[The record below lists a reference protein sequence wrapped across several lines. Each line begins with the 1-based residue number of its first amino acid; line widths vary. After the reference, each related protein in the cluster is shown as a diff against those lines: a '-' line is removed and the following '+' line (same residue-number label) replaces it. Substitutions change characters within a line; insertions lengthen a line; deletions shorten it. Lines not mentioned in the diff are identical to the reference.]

1 MSNDTRLRSRSFVT
15 LVIREHLKVLVTTIW
30 LVFMLI
36 GVASAQ
42 EATILGKVTDASG
55 ADVPG
60 VAVHA
65 LHTDSGNSFEGI
77 TDEHGAYRIPA
88 RVGSYRVTAE
98 LAGFTSVVR
107 TVSLLLGQEAVLDFK
122 LAVSGVSENV
132 TVTAAIPLLDTVQS
146 TVSGHVDPTQAQAL
160 PLNGRNWMELV
171 LIAPGARGN
180 AIGTSASAPPDTS
193 GGTQG
198 NGDFEVNL
206 DGQQITQLLSVAAGA
221 GPPRVS
227 RDAISEF
234 ELKSGRFD
242 ATQGRALGLQVNVI
256 TKSGSNSFVGSGSAY
271 FRDQQWNAPDPVL
284 HRDLPYQDQQYVGTF
299 GGPLRKDRIHFFAYY
314 EGERNPQTAVYN
326 TPYAVFNG
334 QLETTNITK
343 MSGVRLDFE
352 FSSRTRLAL
361 RVTGYGQTT
370 PIGGAGSST
379 SAITT
384 ASGSTQGQLQ
394 ILGTLTHV
402 VNPRVFNEMRIGTSY
417 LDSNS
422 SPSSLCRISNPLA
435 PRGCGGPTIN
445 LKGLT
450 VGGGGLGGNSIQTVY
465 SVRDDLTR
473 VAGIQTIKLGGE
485 FLYFRGE
492 TIGFGAGDNGTL
504 TAQSG
509 SIPANIQ
516 SLFPDINNPS
526 TWNLAPLSK
535 LSTTWTQGFG
545 NYDAVAPK
553 QIYAGWLQD
562 DVVASPR
569 LTFNLGLRYD
579 LEHNAFANWVA
590 IPPFVQAGRPDD
602 KTEFGPRFGFAFA
615 KSDRLVF
622 RGGYGLY
629 YGTVQNGYYTVLTA
643 QTVTPTIFND
653 GRADFASNPFN
664 GPTPTYAQVFANVC
678 TPAMVTGCFVQTTP
692 QAVYG
697 ASPNSMPYA
706 HQVSIGFERQVGNTI
721 AYQVDYVYQGSRHVL
736 SPGYGPN
743 ENLTFNPAT
752 GLNYP
757 ANITADRIWP
767 WWGTVFPRAT
777 DSYSNYHSIRT
788 SLTKRLSQNWQL
800 SATYTLSALWDAYP
814 PAYSGTS
821 PVPFAV
827 SPALGGQYSL
837 GIGDQRH
844 RATTTAV
851 WNLPHG
857 FQLTGLYF
865 FGSGERFA
873 TSWGTD
879 VLFVGQFMNGGGSS
893 ATLENRVR
901 PDGSIVPR
909 NNFVGLPIHRVD
921 MRVQREFAYGGT
933 RVALMLE
940 GFNILNHAN
949 YGSYVTTES
958 SVSYGLPQQ
967 STLLAYGPRSAQL
980 GVKVTF

>member
-1 MSNDTRLRSRSFVT
+1 VS
-15 LVIREHLKVLVTTIW
+15 
-30 LVFMLI
+30 
-36 GVASAQ
+36 
-42 EATILGKVTDASG
+42 TD
-55 ADVPG
+55 
-60 VAVHA
+60 
-65 LHTDSGNSFEGI
+65 LM
-77 TDEHGAYRIPA
+77 
-88 RVGSYRVTAE
+88 
-98 LAGFTSVVR
+98 GFTPVTR
-107 TVSLLLGQEAVLDFK
+107 TVTLLLGQEAVLDFR
-122 LAVSGVSENV
+122 LAISGVSESL
-132 TVTAAIPLLDTVQS
+132 TVTADTPLLDTVQS
-146 TVSGHVDPTQAQAL
+146 TVAGHVDPTQAQAL

-180 AIGTSASAPPDTS
+180 AISNAATAAPDTT

-206 DGQQITQLLSVAAGA
+206 DGQQVTQLLSVAAGA
-221 GPPRVS
+221 GAPRFS

-242 ATQGRALGLQVNVI
+242 ATQGRALGLQVNVV
-256 TKSGSNSFVGSGSAY
+256 TKSGTNSFVGSGAGY
-271 FRDQQWNAPDPVL
+271 FRDQNWNAADLVL
-284 HRDLPYQDQQYVGTF
+284 HRVLPYQDQQYVGTF
-299 GGPLRKDRIHFFAYY
+299 GGPILKDRAHFFAYY
-314 EGERNPQTAVYN
+314 EGERNPQTAVYT
-326 TPYAVFNG
+326 TPYAIFNG
-334 QLETTNITK
+334 DLETTNTTK
-343 MSGVRLDFE
+343 MAGGRVDIE
-352 FSSRTRLAL
+352 FSPRTRLSM
-361 RVTGYGQTT
+361 RVAQYGQTI
-370 PIGGAGSST
+370 PVSGAGSST

-384 ASGSTQGQLQ
+384 ATGSTQSQLQ
-394 ILGTLTHV
+394 LLGTVTTV
-402 VNPRVFNEMRIGTSY
+402 VSPRVFNEIRMGSSY

-422 SPSSLCRISNPLA
+422 SPASLCRISNPLA

-450 VGGGGLGGNSIQTVY
+450 VGGGGLGGDSIQKVY
-465 SVRDDLTR
+465 SIRDDLTR
-473 VAGIQTIKLGGE
+473 AAGVQTMKLGGE
-485 FLYFRGE
+485 FLYFHGE

-504 TAQSG
+504 QAQNG

-516 SLFPDINNPS
+516 TLFPDIHNPS
-526 TWNLAPLSK
+526 TWNLAPLSGI
-535 LSTTWTQGFG
+535 STTWTQGFG

-553 QIYAGWLQD
+553 EIYAAWLQD
-562 DVVASPR
+562 DLLVSPR
-569 LTFNLGLRYD
+569 LTLNLGIRYD
-579 LEHNAFANWVA
+579 LEHGAFANWVA

-602 KTEFGPRFGFAFA
+602 KTEFGPRAGFAFA

-653 GRADFASNPFN
+653 GRTNFASNPFN
-664 GPTPTYAQVFANVC
+664 GPTPTYAQIMANVC
-678 TPAMVTGCFVQTTP
+678 TPAMLAGCFVQSTP

-697 ASPNSMPYA
+697 AAPNSMPYA
-706 HQVSIGFERQVGNTI
+706 HQVSLGFERQIGSSV
-721 AYQVDYVYQGSRHVL
+721 AYQADYVYQGSRHVL
-736 SPGYGPN
+736 SPYGPN

-752 GLNYP
+752 GINYP
-757 ANITADRIWP
+757 ANIAADRVWP

-788 SLTKRLSQNWQL
+788 SFTKRLSHNWQL

-821 PVPFAV
+821 PVSFPT

-844 RATTTAV
+844 RVATNAV
-851 WNLPHG
+851 WNLPYG

-879 VLFVGQFMNGGGSS
+879 VLSVGQFMIGGGSS

-901 PDGSIVPR
+901 PDGTIVPR
-909 NNFVGLPIHRVD
+909 NGFVGLPIHRVD
-921 MRVQREFAYGGT
+921 ARLQKEFAYGT
-933 RVALMLE
+933 MRIALMVE
-940 GFNILNHAN
+940 GFNLLNHAN

-958 SVSYGLPQQ
+958 SVSYGQPQQ
-967 STLLAYGPRSAQL
+967 STVLAYGPRSAQL